1 MDVVKNKNVVILGA
15 ARSGLSAATL
25 LKKTGNSV
33 FVSDNATKGKIKE
46 KNYLTKMDI
55 PFEFGRHSERVFQAD
70 FVVLSPGIPS
80 TSEIVKTITAHN
92 IPVYSEIEVASW
104 FCRSK
109 IIAVT
114 GSNGKTTT
122 TTILGKMLKCR
133 YHNSFIA
140 GNIGFPFS
148 GLVLDSKENEWAGV
162 EVSSFQLETIDR
174 FHPSVAI
181 ILNLSPNHLDW
192 YNSFEEYAAAKLRIL
207 NNLSPDDYLIIDGDD
222 DELKKRILAS
232 LPRKFKF
239 SLKGKRAEAYLY
251 DDHIY
256 LFNEKLINIHNARLF
271 GPHNYKNLMAAGI
284 AAKIAGV
291 ATSDIAAVMRSFEGV
306 THRLEFVHEIKN
318 VKFINDSKATTLE
331 SLEAALNS
339 FHQPVILIAGGKD
352 KGADFD
358 RLRSQLKASVK
369 HAVLIGAARDRIAA
383 SWSGIIPMTMVDD
396 LQDAVTGAM
405 ENAVPGDI
413 ILLSPACSSF
423 DMFKDFEDRGN
434 KFKKIVTQLK
444 KQYENQ

>member
-1 MDVVKNKNVVILGA
+1 MAVKNNNVVILGA
-15 ARSGLSAATL
+15 ARSGLSAASL

-33 FVSDNATKGKIKE
+33 FVSDNAVKGKIKE
-46 KNYLTKMDI
+46 KNYLTKMGI

-80 TSEIVKTITAHN
+80 TSEIVKSITARN

-122 TTILGKMLKCR
+122 TTILGKMLKSR
-133 YHNSFIA
+133 YHDSFVA

-148 GLVLDSKENEWAGV
+148 DFVLDSTEKNWVGV

-192 YNSFEEYAAAKLRIL
+192 YNSFEEYASAKLKIL
-207 NNLSPDDYLIIDGDD
+207 NNLSPDDHVIIDGDD
-222 DELKKRILAS
+222 DELNKRILAS
-232 LPRKFKF
+232 PPRKFKF
-239 SLKGKRAEAYLY
+239 SLKSKRAEAYLF

-256 LFNEKLINIHNARLF
+256 LFNEQLINIHDVQLL

-291 ATSDIAAVMRSFEGV
+291 ATSDIASVMRSFKGV
-306 THRLEFVHEIKN
+306 THRLEFVNKIKN
-318 VKFINDSKATTLE
+318 VGFINDSKATTLE

-339 FHQPVILIAGGKD
+339 FSQPVILIAGGKD

-358 RLRSQLKASVK
+358 RIRSLLEESVK
-369 HAVLIGAARDRIAA
+369 AAILIGAARDRIAA
-383 SWSGIIPMTMVDD
+383 SWSGIIPIAMAHD
-396 LQDAVTGAM
+396 LQDAVIKAM
-405 ENAVPGDI
+405 QNAVQGDI
-413 ILLSPACSSF
+413 VLLSPACSSF